1 MTYAETKAKLIEV
14 ISARLTATE
23 KGDHPLEEKTALLGD
38 SLPLD
43 SLELAVVVLEMG
55 KITGK
60 DPFASGFIEF
70 QTLGE
75 LARLYAD

>member
-1 MTYAETKAKLIEV
+1 MNYAETKDKLSEI
-14 ISARLTATE
+14 INARLVATGNE
-23 KGDHPLEEKTALLGD
+23 RHPLEDATALLGG

-43 SLELAVVVLEMG
+43 SLELAVVVLEMT
-55 KITGK
+55 KMTSR